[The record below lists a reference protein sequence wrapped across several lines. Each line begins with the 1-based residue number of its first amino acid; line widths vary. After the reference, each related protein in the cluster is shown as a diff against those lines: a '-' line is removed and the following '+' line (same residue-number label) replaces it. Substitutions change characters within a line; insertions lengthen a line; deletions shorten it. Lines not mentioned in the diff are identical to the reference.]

1 MAIGEYV
8 LTYVA
13 LIASVLSILFNLTAQ
28 LQVRS
33 LFEESQNGKSRDF
46 FSQIDPNLR
55 RWRCIEMATLWI
67 IKRF

>member
-33 LFEESQNGKSRDF
+33 LFEESQKGKSSLSKPAVTVD
-46 FSQIDPNLR
+46 L
-55 RWRCIEMATLWI
+55 
-67 IKRF
+67 

>member
-33 LFEESQNGKSRDF
+33 LFEESQKGKSSLSKPAVTVDPDGPLTSDF
-46 FSQIDPNLR
+46 
-55 RWRCIEMATLWI
+55 
-67 IKRF
+67 

>member
-33 LFEESQNGKSRDF
+33 LFEESQNGKTALDF
-46 FSQIDPNLR
+46 ILH
-55 RWRCIEMATLWI
+55 LL
-67 IKRF
+67 

>member
-46 FSQIDPNLR
+46 FS
-55 RWRCIEMATLWI
+55 
-67 IKRF
+67 